1 VQRRYLSSVGVVAS
15 LCGPT
20 VSPRIG
26 MSLGARHREDQG
38 HILGLDVKPLYHR
51 VSYV

>member
-1 VQRRYLSSVGVVAS
+1 VGVVAS

-20 VSPRIG
+20 VDPRIE
-26 MSLGARHREDQG
+26 MSLGAWRREDQG
-38 HILGLDVKPLYHR
+38 HILGRYVEPLYHR